1 MTILITG
8 GAGFVGSHL
17 CERLISDGHF
27 VICYD
32 NFDSYY
38 SPEIK
43 RKNISEL
50 FRNPNFRLVE
60 SDIRDKSGLE
70 TALSQGKVDVV
81 VHLAAMAGVRPSIQR
96 PELYYDVNITGTLRL
111 LETMRSANVK
121 KLVFGSSSSIYG
133 NNDKIPFSETDNVDH
148 PISPYAASKKAG
160 ELLCY
165 TYSHLYSF
173 DVFCLRFFT
182 VYGPRQRPDMA
193 IHQFAKNIADGKPIT
208 LYGDGTSRRD
218 YTFVDDIVAGIEKAI
233 TRVSGY
239 EVINLGESSTISLID
254 LIHMIEE
261 EVGVKAII
269 RWLPMQPGDVLMT
282 NADIKKARMLLDY
295 DPQYSVKQGIQQ
307 FCQWLNLE
315 RNS

>member
-1 MTILITG
+1 MTLLVTG
-8 GAGFVGSHL
+8 GAGFIGSHL
-17 CERLISDGHF
+17 CERLISDGHL

-43 RKNISEL
+43 RKNISGL
-50 FRNPNFRLVE
+50 LRNPNFRLVE

-70 TALSQGKVDVV
+70 KALGQGKVDVV
-81 VHLAAMAGVRPSIQR
+81 VHLAARAGVRPSIQQ
-96 PELYYDVNITGTLRL
+96 PELYYDVNIIGTLRL
-111 LETMRSANVK
+111 LEAMRSADVK

-133 NNDKIPFSETDNVDH
+133 NSDKIPFSETDNVDH

-193 IHQFAKNIADGKPIT
+193 IHQFAKNIADSKPIT

-218 YTFVDDIVAGIEKAI
+218 YTFVDDIVGGIKKAV
-233 TRVSGY
+233 TKVSGY

-254 LIHMIEE
+254 LIHLIEE

-282 NADIKKARMLLDY
+282 NADIKKAQMLLDY
-295 DPQYSVKQGIQQ
+295 NPGYSIKQGIQT
-307 FCQWLNLE
+307 FCRWLNLE
-315 RNS
+315 GNS